1 MKRAKWIDYLCWAG
15 YILIALF
22 AMAPLLWG
30 LRTSLTPNSTLTLL
44 PEQWTLEHYKNIFSR
59 PLFLLYIKNTLLVA
73 LGAICVTIPIAMMGG
88 YALARYQFPGK
99 KLSFV
104 FMILPLLPPIAILVP
119 LVSYINK
126 MGIYDTLFAV
136 MMVTVVFSLPFA
148 VWMLRNFIIATPV
161 AIEESALIDGCSPF
175 QVLWRITLPSIFP
188 GIVAVAVFL
197 FINSWNGYLFAF
209 ALLAS
214 PQKRVLSQAI
224 LAFLGAWGTDWGG
237 LSAVGILALIPPV
250 TLFLL
255 FQKWFIAG
263 LVGQQLK

>member
-1 MKRAKWIDYLCWAG
+1 MKREKWVDYLCWAG
-15 YILIALF
+15 FVCIALF
-22 AMAPLLWG
+22 SLAPLLWG
-30 LRTSLTPNSTLTLL
+30 LRTSLVPNNTLTLL
-44 PEQWTLEHYKNIFSR
+44 PETWTLEHYKKIFSR
-59 PLFLLYIKNTLLVA
+59 PLLFIYLKNTLIVA
-73 LGAICVTIPIAMMGG
+73 LEAIAITVPTAMIGG

-99 KLSFV
+99 NLSFV
-104 FMILPLLPPIAILVP
+104 LMILPLLPPIAILVP
-119 LVSYINK
+119 LVAYINK

-136 MMVTVVFSLPFA
+136 TMATVVFSLPFA
-148 VWMLRNFIIATPV
+148 VWMLRNFIIATPIAV
-161 AIEESALIDGCSPF
+161 EESALIDGCSPL
-175 QVLWRITLPSIFP
+175 QVVWWVTLPSIFP
-188 GIVAVAVFL
+188 GIIAVSVFL

-224 LAFLGAWGTDWGG
+224 LAFLGAWGNDWGG
-237 LSAVGILALIPPV
+237 LSAIGILALIPPV